1 MSYIESAEI
10 IQIKYWNT
18 LNNKTLVKLEDNI
31 SALGQQIKQYG
42 LPAPDRTNILIPL
55 EILRETSYDIDHLKE
70 FVSKCSETARTGNS
84 LLHSDS

>member
-70 FVSKCSETARTGNS
+70 FVSKCSETARRTGNS
-84 LLHSDS
+84 LLQ